1 MKTVK
6 DKQIV
11 VGADFAGYPLKEA
24 VVAHLKAKGWKITD
38 LGVTDPN
45 VEDTELMFHRIGLR
59 VVESDGEAHLRVD
72 PDFNRSSAALSQALT
87 TWRRCAAK
95 LEAGEI
101 ARADYDNWRYNYPWY
116 DVPGDVPSYVRYDP
130 ETGAVKVKMTPP
142 EVSDMLMAE
151 LKKQR
156 KKKK

>member
-1 MKTVK
+1 M
-6 DKQIV
+6 
-11 VGADFAGYPLKEA
+11 
-24 VVAHLKAKGWKITD
+24 
-38 LGVTDPN
+38 
-45 VEDTELMFHRIGLR
+45 
-59 VVESDGEAHLRVD
+59 
-72 PDFNRSSAALSQALT
+72 SQALT

-101 ARADYDNWRYNYPWY
+101 TRADYDNWRYNYPWY

-142 EVSDMLMAE
+142 EVSGMLMAE